1 MAKKKPGSEGPST
14 DVIKSFSVRC
24 RYCGQKNAVKDG
36 YADRSANC
44 GRCKLPLSNEP
55 HKKFADLNKHDYI
68 HPADSKAL
76 AALRA
81 IPGIDTALKKLLA
94 VTGESAIRVS
104 FMASAIKVTD
114 KQCPDLHAKLQI
126 ACTTLGVEMPD
137 LFIQQNPLVNAFTGG
152 VERPVIVLHSALIER
167 LNEEETL
174 AVIAHEVGHIHS
186 EHVLYLTAARLM
198 EALANLSVARLIPGS
213 EIIKFIVSAGISSAL
228 LAWSRRAEL
237 SCDRAALLVTQD
249 PHVIGRTMMKL
260 GGGTFASKIDY
271 DLFLDQA
278 REFQKNYDENKLDKF
293 WADIINAG
301 LSHPFPV
308 WRVAEILNWVES
320 GQYAELMARE
330 Q

>member
-1 MAKKKPGSEGPST
+1 MAKKKPDGEETST
-14 DVIKSFSVRC
+14 TLTRRAFPCYVG
-24 RYCGQKNAVKDG
+24 YCGQKNAVKEG
-36 YADRSANC
+36 YVNGDAVC
-44 GRCKLPLSNEP
+44 GKCKLPLSNAP
-55 HKKFADLNKHDYI
+55 HKKFAALNKHEYI

-104 FMASAIKVTD
+104 FMASAIKVTP
-114 KQCPDLHAKLQI
+114 KQCPDLYAKLQI
-126 ACTTLGVEMPD
+126 ACTTLGVDMPD
-137 LFIQQNPLVNAFTGG
+137 MFIQQNPMVNAFTGG

-167 LNEEETL
+167 LTDEETL
-174 AVIAHEVGHIHS
+174 AVIAHEVGHIHA

-213 EIIKFIVSAGISSAL
+213 DIIKFIVSAGISSAL

-260 GGGTFASKIDY
+260 GGGTLASKVDY
-271 DLFLDQA
+271 DQFLEQA
-278 REFQKNYDENKLDKF
+278 REFQTNYDENKLDKF
-293 WADIINAG
+293 WATSSTPASRIHFRSGGSRRSCSGWKQAITNA
-301 LSHPFPV
+301 
-308 WRVAEILNWVES
+308 
-320 GQYAELMARE
+320 
-330 Q
+330 